1 MQYISTGHNSPSV
14 TLAQAVLCSHA
25 PDGGL
30 YMPASL
36 PQIPDAFFRN
46 FQGMTASEIAY
57 VLATHFFSDD
67 IPAQALKE
75 MVDRTINFDIPLRR
89 IDNDIYVLELFGGP
103 TLTFK
108 DIGARFMASLLRHI
122 GTGSLPLNIIV
133 ASCGNTAGAIANAMA
148 PLSSVNVFVLFPRN
162 SSNRQ
167 LERQYT
173 TLVGNIHAIEV
184 HGNIDDCLALM
195 RQALSDPVLQRKAMM
210 TCANS
215 ANIGRLLPET
225 FYYFYGVAQL
235 LERIDQRSTE
245 IVAAIPCGNL
255 GNLTGGIISKRLGLP
270 ISHFIACEN
279 ANDAFNET
287 LATGHLLPRRPSV
300 PTLAY
305 ATDKADPTNLP
316 RILDLYHYDFAAIR
330 RDITG
335 ECVNDVA
342 IIEAVNGCYRDTGYM
357 CDPHTAMAYYGLRRN
372 LRPGQTG
379 LIIATAHPAKSL
391 AAMNAITGRAM
402 DLPLQLNAFMTG
414 QDHRIRIS
422 PNYNVL
428 RHIITD
434 NTPTPQNI
442 KQ

>member
-1 MQYISTGHNSPSV
+1 MQYISTGHNSPAA
-14 TLAQAVLCSHA
+14 TLVQAILCSHA

-36 PQIPDAFFRN
+36 TPIPEAFFRN
-46 FQGMTASEIAY
+46 FQGMTAPEIAY
-57 VLATHFFSDD
+57 ILATHLFGED
-67 IPAQALKE
+67 IPATALKG
-75 MVDRTINFDIPLRR
+75 MVDRTIAFDMPLRR
-89 IDNDIYVLELFGGP
+89 IDDNIYVLELFGGP

-108 DIGARFMASLLRHI
+108 DIGARFMASLLQHF
-122 GTGSLPLNIIV
+122 GTGRLPLNIVV

-173 TLVGNIHAIEV
+173 TLGGNIHAIEV
-184 HGNIDDCLALM
+184 HGTIDDCHQLM
-195 RQALSDPVLQRKAMM
+195 RRALSDPLLQKKAMM

-235 LERIDQRSTE
+235 LQRLGQRSAE
-245 IVAAIPCGNL
+245 IVVSVPCGNL
-255 GNLTGGIISKRLGLP
+255 GNLTGGIISRRLGLP

-287 LATGHLLPRRPSV
+287 LAAGRLLPRRPSI

-316 RILDLYHYDFAAIR
+316 RILDLYHGDFEAIR

-335 ECVNDVA
+335 VCADDAA

-357 CDPHTAMAYYGLRRN
+357 CDPHTAMAYHGLKRN
-372 LRPGQTG
+372 LKPGQTG
-379 LIIATAHPAKSL
+379 LLIATAHPAKSL

-402 DLPLQLNAFMTG
+402 ELPLQLNAFMTG
-414 QDHRIRIS
+414 QDHRICIS

-428 RHIITD
+428 RHIILD
-434 NTPTPQNI
+434 NTPSSQRY
-442 KQ
+442 

>member
-173 TLVGNIHAIEV
+173 TLGGNIHAIEV

-225 FYYFYGVAQL
+225 FYYF
-235 LERIDQRSTE
+235 
-245 IVAAIPCGNL
+245 
-255 GNLTGGIISKRLGLP
+255 
-270 ISHFIACEN
+270 
-279 ANDAFNET
+279 
-287 LATGHLLPRRPSV
+287 
-300 PTLAY
+300 
-305 ATDKADPTNLP
+305 
-316 RILDLYHYDFAAIR
+316 
-330 RDITG
+330 
-335 ECVNDVA
+335 
-342 IIEAVNGCYRDTGYM
+342 
-357 CDPHTAMAYYGLRRN
+357 
-372 LRPGQTG
+372 
-379 LIIATAHPAKSL
+379 
-391 AAMNAITGRAM
+391 
-402 DLPLQLNAFMTG
+402 
-414 QDHRIRIS
+414 
-422 PNYNVL
+422 
-428 RHIITD
+428 
-434 NTPTPQNI
+434 
-442 KQ
+442 